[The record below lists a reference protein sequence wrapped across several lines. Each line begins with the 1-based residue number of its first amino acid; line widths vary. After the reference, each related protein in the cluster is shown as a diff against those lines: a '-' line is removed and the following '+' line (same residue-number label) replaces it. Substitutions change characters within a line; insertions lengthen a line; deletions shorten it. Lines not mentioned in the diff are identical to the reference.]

1 MTHDAPD
8 LSTQNRIHADAPNS
22 YLPEVI
28 AFAALSFYVVVD
40 TQIEQTLRFRMFN
53 RRNQKKIVWVD
64 GSMFLTRWVVVLG
77 IEIHSDVFQIND
89 ASSNFNSKV
98 ASFDT

>member
-40 TQIEQTLRFRMFN
+40 TQIERTLRFRMFN
-53 RRNQKKIVWVD
+53 RRNEKNCL
-64 GSMFLTRWVVVLG
+64 SRRFNVLDTMSRG
-77 IEIHSDVFQIND
+77 FGHR
-89 ASSNFNSKV
+89 NS
-98 ASFDT
+98 F